1 MDKKE
6 EQLHTAH
13 PEVAQPIGLPML
25 DNTELGKNLD
35 MKDLKPHPAHAIKT
49 QLQVSLGEVQLT
61 VGELASLKENQVL
74 ALGTRFDEE
83 VDLSLDGQVVARGLL
98 VALDGHFA
106 IQITQLPLPLT
117 L

>member
-6 EQLHTAH
+6 EQLHTAR

-25 DNTELGKNLD
+25 DNTELGKKLD
-35 MKDLKPHPAHAIKT
+35 IKDLKPHPAHAIKT